1 VRFFIKQFRIK
12 YHPKLMRM
20 SFFQLVKSRLG
31 SFGLL
36 LVCAFLLL
44 TTASA
49 QQNSPQDTVI
59 TGKVISSK
67 DGAPLAGV
75 SVTDSRNPAKG
86 VVTDANGLYQI
97 RVNKGVKALQFS
109 HVGYV
114 SSEVAISGKTLV
126 NVTLTAAD
134 AALDEV
140 VVVGYGTQK
149 KINQTGSTETVRFD
163 DAVNQPVT
171 NTGQLMYG
179 KFSGVQITQSSGL
192 PGADASSIIIRGV
205 GTFGSTNPLVV
216 IDNIQYD
223 GLEAFNN
230 LAPSDIE
237 SISVLKD
244 ASASSIYGARGA
256 NGVIVVTT
264 KKGKKGSMKV
274 IYNAY
279 TGLQSVTVV
288 PKYLDAVNYAKLKNE
303 HDINANGAN
312 APLRYTDADIQAIAD
327 GSNPDQYANT
337 NWAKEILRT
346 APVQNHFLS
355 FSGGNDKTTYRVSL
369 GYLNQ
374 QAVVRGKFK
383 NERFNLSL
391 NLNSQVKDWLN
402 ISNVTNMYWS
412 AFKGPAGG
420 ADAITGE
427 TGIINQFQRSSPTVP
442 AYYSNGEYGIV
453 DGSYQNVNF
462 SFPVTNP
469 LRTGYLGNYRSNDI
483 NMADRLGVKVDFTK
497 SLSFETSGSIN
508 LNFGNTSNFVPT
520 SATYDWAGNLV
531 GQNLV
536 NTLTK
541 GNNLDYR
548 LLNENIL
555 RYSKRFNRDH
565 DLSVLLGHSLIYNK
579 SSVNKGQVSGFPSN
593 SIQEFDGGG
602 VLNPNV
608 SGSAYEV
615 ALQSFFSRVNYIFKG
630 KYLFEFNIRRDG
642 SSRFGASNKYGNF
655 PSASAGWRIS
665 QERFLSHVKWISDLK
680 IRASWGITG
689 NDNIGNYIF
698 EQTYNTNLDYV
709 LGNDVVVGAVALTSL
724 ANPTITWETIKQ
736 TDVGLD
742 ASLFRNKLSIT
753 AGYFKKN
760 SYDLLYTNFPIP
772 STIGVT
778 NLAAQNAASMV
789 NSGLEFL
796 VNYRGKIAKF
806 NYSIGG
812 SVSKFAD
819 NKVTGLGEKGAETI
833 SGETIIRIGAPFG
846 AYYGYKVLGIFQTQ
860 DEVNNAPVQFGSNK
874 TAPGDFQYADL
885 SGPDGKPD
893 GKIDAYDRTVI
904 GNPFPKWTY
913 NFNASLDYKG
923 FDLNLTFQGVQR
935 IDRLLNDNGQLPME
949 GDRNNV
955 LAYWIDRWTV
965 DNPST
970 KLPRLGGPN
979 NSIVSDFYIQDASY
993 LRLKNV
999 ELGYSLPASVTKRI
1013 GIDLLRFYVGGQN
1026 MLTFTK
1032 MKNFDP
1038 ERQRG
1043 GATDQLTPLYKIITF
1058 GLNVKF

>member
-1 VRFFIKQFRIK
+1 MGFLKQSKTKRN
-12 YHPKLMRM
+12 
-20 SFFQLVKSRLG
+20 QLV
-31 SFGLL
+31 LL
-36 LVCAFLLL
+36 LVCTLFLFSM
-44 TTASA
+44 ARA
-49 QQNSPQDTVI
+49 QQGSLQNI
-59 TGKVISSK
+59 IIKGKVISSK
-67 DGAPLAGV
+67 EGEPLSGV
-75 SVTDSRNPAKG
+75 SVTDTKNTGNG
-86 VVTDANGLYQI
+86 VVTDVNGSYQI
-97 RVNKGVKALQFS
+97 KVSEGTKTLRFS
-109 HVGYV
+109 YVGYV
-114 SSEVAISGKTLV
+114 STDVPISGKDLI
-126 NVTLTAAD
+126 NVTLAPGVSTMD
-134 AALDEV
+134 QV
-140 VVVGYGTQK
+140 VVVGYGVQK
-149 KINQTGSTETVRFD
+149 KINQTGATETVRFD
-163 DAVNQPVT
+163 DAVNQAVT

-192 PGADASSIIIRGV
+192 PGADASSIVIRGV
-205 GTFGSTNPLVV
+205 GTFGSSNPLVV

-244 ASASSIYGARGA
+244 ASSSSIYGARGA

-274 IYNAY
+274 IYNGY
-279 TGLQSVTVV
+279 TGFQSVTVV
-288 PKYLDAVNYAKLKNE
+288 PKYLDAANYARLKNE
-303 HDINANGAN
+303 HDINANGTN
-312 APLRYTDADIQAIAD
+312 APLRFTAADIQAIVD
-327 GSNPDQYANT
+327 GSKPDQYTNT
-337 NWAKEILRT
+337 NWAKAILRT
-346 APVQNHFLS
+346 APIQNHYLA
-355 FSGGNDKTTYRVSL
+355 FSGGSDKTTYRVSL

-374 QAVVRGKFK
+374 DAIVRGKFK
-383 NERFNLSL
+383 SERYNLSF

-402 ISNVTNMYWS
+402 ISNVTNTYWS
-412 AFKGPAGG
+412 RFKGPAGG

-442 AYYSNGEYGIV
+442 VYYSNGAYGIV
-453 DGSYQNVNF
+453 DGSYQYVNF

-469 LRTGYLGNYRSNDI
+469 LRTGYLGDYHSDDI
-483 NMADRLGVKVDFTK
+483 NIADRLGAKVDFNK
-497 SLSFETSGSIN
+497 SLSFESSGSVN
-508 LNFGNTSNFVPT
+508 LSFENASNFVPT
-520 SATYDWAGNLV
+520 NSSYDWAGNLV
-531 GQNLV
+531 AQSLV

-541 GNNLDYR
+541 RTSFNYR

-555 RYSKRFNRDH
+555 RYSKKFSGDH

-579 SSVNKGQVSGFPSN
+579 SNGFTGQVSGFPSN
-593 SIQEFDGGG
+593 SVQEFDGGG

-615 ALQSFFSRVNYIFKG
+615 ALQSFFSRINYAFKG
-630 KYLFEFNIRRDG
+630 KYLLEFSARRDG
-642 SSRFGASNKYGNF
+642 SSRFGASNKYANF

-665 QERFLSHVKWISDLK
+665 QEKFLSNVKWISDLK
-680 IRASWGITG
+680 IRGSWGITG

-736 TDVGLD
+736 FDVALD
-742 ASLFRNKLSIT
+742 GSLFNNRLSLT
-753 AGYFKKN
+753 AEYFKRN
-760 SYDLLYTNFPIP
+760 SYDLLYANFPIP

-789 NSGLEFL
+789 NSGVELT
-796 VNYRGKIAKF
+796 VNYRGRLSKL
-806 NYSIGG
+806 NYAIGA
-812 SVSKFAD
+812 SASRFAD
-819 NKVTGLGEKGAETI
+819 NKVTGLGDKGAETI
-833 SGETIIRIGAPFG
+833 NGETIIRIGQPFG
-846 AYYGYKVLGIFQTQ
+846 AYYGYKVLRIFQTQ
-860 DEVNNAPVQFGSNK
+860 DEVNNAPKQFGSNK

-885 SGPDGKPD
+885 SGPAGKPD
-893 GKIDAYDRTVI
+893 GVIDAYDRTVI

-913 NFNASLDYKG
+913 NLNGSLDFKG
-923 FDLNLTFQGVQR
+923 FDLNFTFQGVQR

-955 LAYWIDRWTV
+955 LSYWIDRWTPT
-965 DNPST
+965 NPST

-993 LRLKNV
+993 LRLKNL
-999 ELGYSLPASVTKRI
+999 EFGYALPQRLTKRR
-1013 GIDLLRFYVGGQN
+1013 GIDLLRFYVAGQN

-1043 GATDQLTPLYKIITF
+1043 NATDQLTPLYKVITF
-1058 GLNVKF
+1058 GINLKF

>member
-1 VRFFIKQFRIK
+1 
-12 YHPKLMRM
+12 M
-20 SFFQLVKSRLG
+20 SFFKQSQTKPNRYVL
-31 SFGLL
+31 F
-36 LVCAFLLL
+36 LVCTLFLFTL
-44 TTASA
+44 TRA
-49 QQNSPQDTVI
+49 QQGSSQNVVI
-59 TGKVISSK
+59 KGKVTSSK
-67 DGAPLAGV
+67 DGEPLSGV
-75 SVTDSRNPAKG
+75 SVIDSKNPDNG
-86 VVTDANGLYQI
+86 VVTGPNGTYQI
-97 RVNKGVKALQFS
+97 KVSEGTKVLRFS
-109 HVGYV
+109 YVGYI
-114 SSEVAISGKTLV
+114 SSDIAISGKTLI
-126 NVTLTAAD
+126 NVTLVPGVATMD
-134 AALDEV
+134 QV
-140 VVVGYGTQK
+140 IVVGYGVQK

-192 PGADASSIIIRGV
+192 PGADASSIVIRGV
-205 GTFGSTNPLVV
+205 GTFGSSNPLVV

-223 GLEAFNN
+223 GLDAFNN

-264 KKGKKGSMKV
+264 KKGRKGSMKV
-274 IYNAY
+274 IYNGY
-279 TGLQSVTVV
+279 TGFQNVTVV
-288 PKYLDAVNYAKLKNE
+288 PKYLDAVDYARLKNE

-312 APLRYTDADIQAIAD
+312 APLRFTDGDIQAIAD
-327 GSNPDQYANT
+327 GSKPDQYANT

-355 FSGGNDKTTYRVSL
+355 FSGGNDKTTYRISL

-374 QAVVRGKFK
+374 DAVVRGKFK
-383 NERFNLSL
+383 SERYNLSL
-391 NLNSQVKDWLN
+391 NLNSQVKNWLN
-402 ISNVTNMYWS
+402 ISNVTNTYWS
-412 AFKGPAGG
+412 KFSGPAGG

-427 TGIINQFQRSSPTVP
+427 TGIINQFQRSSPAVP
-442 AYYSNGEYGIV
+442 AFYSNGAYGIV
-453 DGSYQNVNF
+453 DGSYQYVNF
-462 SFPVTNP
+462 SFPITNP
-469 LRTGYLGNYRSNDI
+469 LRTGYLGDYHSDDI
-483 NMADRLGVKVDFTK
+483 NIADRIGAKVDFNK
-497 SLSFETSGSIN
+497 SFSFETSGSVN
-508 LNFGNTSNFVPT
+508 LSFGNTSNFVPT
-520 SATYDWAGNLV
+520 NSSYDWAGNLV
-531 GQNLV
+531 AQSLV

-541 GNNLDYR
+541 KTSLNYR

-555 RYSKRFNRDH
+555 RYSRKFSKNH
-565 DLSVLLGHSLIYNK
+565 DLSVLLGHSLIYNR
-579 SSVNKGQVSGFPSN
+579 SSGFTGQVSGFPSN

-615 ALQSFFSRVNYIFKG
+615 ALQSFFSRVNYVLKE
-630 KYLFEFNIRRDG
+630 KYLFEFNVRRDG
-642 SSRFGASNKYGNF
+642 SSRFGASNKYANF
-655 PSASAGWRIS
+655 PSASAGWRLS
-665 QERFLSHVKWISDLK
+665 QEPFFGNVKWISDLK

-698 EQTYNTNLDYV
+698 EQTYNTNLDYL

-736 TDVGLD
+736 VDLGLD
-742 ASLFRNKLSIT
+742 GSLFNNQVSLT
-753 AGYFKKN
+753 ADYFKRN
-760 SYDLLYTNFPIP
+760 SYDLLYANFPIP

-789 NSGLEFL
+789 NSGIELSL
-796 VNYRGKIAKF
+796 NYRGHFSKL
-806 NYSIGG
+806 NYSVGG
-812 SVSKFAD
+812 SVTKFAD
-819 NKVTGLGEKGAETI
+819 NKVTGLGDKGVETI
-833 SGETIIRIGAPFG
+833 NGETIIRIGQPFG
-846 AYYGYKVLGIFQTQ
+846 AYYGYKVLRIFQTQ
-860 DEVNNAPVQFGSNK
+860 DEVTNAPKQFGSNK

-885 SGPDGKPD
+885 SGPAGKPD
-893 GKIDAYDRTVI
+893 GVIDAYDRTVI

-913 NFNASLDYKG
+913 NLNGNLDYKS
-923 FDLNLTFQGVQR
+923 FDLNFTFQGVQR
-935 IDRLLNDNGQLPME
+935 VDRLLNDNGQLPME

-955 LAYWIDRWTV
+955 LSYWINRWTPT
-965 DNPST
+965 NPST
-970 KLPRLGGPN
+970 TLPRLGGPN

-993 LRLKNV
+993 LRLKNI
-999 ELGYSLPASVTKRI
+999 ELGYALPSRITKKR
-1013 GIDLLRFYVGGQN
+1013 GIDLVRVYVAGQN

-1043 GATDQLTPLYKIITF
+1043 NATDQLTPLYKIITF